1 MHVALRI
8 STIHVSSPFK
18 SSTLKPIKRDTLTTA
33 IIREIR
39 SVDNA
44 NVAKVIRKVLLDLG
58 VPKVGT
64 AYADKALDQM
74 FENYNVPKA
83 TYFVVE
89 MEGEIIGCA
98 GIAQL
103 ENYDGNVCELQKM
116 YFLEEARGKG
126 IGSKMM
132 DVCLKKAKELGFEQC
147 YLETMPY
154 MKAAQ
159 KLYKKSGFEYIDA
172 AMGNTG
178 HFSCP
183 VWMLKTL

>member
-1 MHVALRI
+1 M
-8 STIHVSSPFK
+8 
-18 SSTLKPIKRDTLTTA
+18 TTT
-33 IIREIR
+33 IIREIKKA
-39 SVDNA
+39 DNA
-44 NVAKVIRKVLLDLG
+44 NVARVIRKVLVDLG

-64 AYADKALDQM
+64 AYADTALDHM
-74 FENYNVPKA
+74 FENYDVPKA
-83 TYFVVE
+83 TYFVVD
-89 MEGEIIGCA
+89 MDGEIIGCA

-103 ENYDGNVCELQKM
+103 ENYAGNVCELQKM
-116 YFLEEARGKG
+116 YFLEEARGMG

-132 DVCLKKAKELGFEQC
+132 ATCLKRAQDFGFQKC

-154 MKAAQ
+154 MEAAQ

-172 AMGNTG
+172 PMGNTG

>member
-1 MHVALRI
+1 MNEA
-8 STIHVSSPFK
+8 F
-18 SSTLKPIKRDTLTTA
+18 
-33 IIREIR
+33 IREIEQR
-39 SVDNA
+39 DNEK
-44 NVAKVIRKVLLDLG
+44 VAIVIRKVLIDMG

-64 AYADKALDQM
+64 AYADKALDSM

-89 MEGEIIGCA
+89 LNNAIVGCA
-98 GIAQL
+98 GIAKL

-126 IGSKMM
+126 IGSMM
-132 DVCLKKAKELGFEQC
+132 IRACLEKAKIYGFDKC

-159 KLYKKSGFEYIDA
+159 KLYLKTGFTYLDDK
-172 AMGNTG
+172 MGDTG
-178 HFSCP
+178 HYSCP
-183 VWMLKTL
+183 VWMIKDL